1 MSGRFYQ
8 ITLTPP
14 DALGSTDVLSWSSH
28 SGNNA
33 IPSAQNVNFAI
44 HVTSAAQPA
53 GAMYIT
59 IEGVPIY
66 DLSQARGFYPIGSSY
81 WGITVSAGMLGGLP
95 LSSSQPAA
103 GVILNGMVLGSF
115 GNWIETSMSLSF
127 IVTAGQP
134 YSLSNPANLV
144 FNWPKGT
151 LLSDALRT
159 MLTIAYPTASV
170 NISITDTIATYQAT
184 HRSSTLDQMASYIL
198 QLTHQYAGSNS
209 QGVNIVLSNNLL
221 SCFDGSVP
229 FKQAISIRYADL
241 VGQPVWISAVV
252 IQLRVIMRADISIGD
267 EIILPAVPNLPGIVT
282 KLPTLS
288 NAFGSY
294 GMLFQGTFTVIR
306 LQHIGDFR
314 STDGRQWITIID
326 AVNNLTGE
334 LL

>member
-8 ITLTPP
+8 IIVTPP
-14 DALGSTDVLSWSSH
+14 DVIGSLETLSWNSH
-28 SGNNA
+28 DGIVP
-33 IPSAQNVNFAI
+33 IPSAQNINFSI

-66 DLSQARGFYPIGSSY
+66 DLSQAKGFYPIGSSY
-81 WGITVSAGMLGGLP
+81 WRISMRAGMLGGLP
-95 LSSSQPAA
+95 ISSNQPAP
-103 GVILNGMVLGSF
+103 GLILDGMILGSF

-127 IVTAGQP
+127 IVTSGQP
-134 YSLSNPANLV
+134 YSLASPANLV

-159 MLTIAYPTASV
+159 MLAIAYPTASA
-170 NISITDTIATYQAT
+170 NILITDTIATYQAI
-184 HRSSTLDQMASYIL
+184 HRASTLDQMASYIL
-198 QLTHQYAGSNS
+198 QLTNNYAGSS
-209 QGVNIVLSNNLL
+209 SPGVNIVLSNNLIN
-221 SCFDGSVP
+221 CFDGTIPV
-229 FKQAISIRYADL
+229 KQPIQIKYADL

-252 IQLRVIMRADISIGD
+252 IQIRVIMRADISIGD
-267 EIILPAVPNLPGIVT
+267 EVIMPPVPNLPGFVT

-294 GMLFQGTFTVIR
+294 GMLFQGAFTVIR
-306 LQHIGDFR
+306 LQHVGDFR

-326 AVNNLTGE
+326 AVNSLTGIQS
-334 LL
+334 